1 MSGRDFSTAAS
12 PLTMTPNTFKKTLG
26 DSFKHRHPEINESD
40 DKIVMIPLDDIIWY
54 HRELV
59 DGEPIFRDYDH
70 ERIMELAD
78 SLYTHGQMKAITVFP
93 SKINLGKY
101 EVLEGKQRTTAAREN
116 VKRYTDA
123 PKTIRAEVLDYNK
136 VSENNFQ
143 YGDLVYV
150 NTNVYRRDELLPSEY
165 AKAYEMQANAM
176 KHQGAN
182 TGAKHMLD
190 EISENAHTSVSY
202 IRTVRRI
209 IPKYCIQELIDL
221 VDRKI
226 ISMSPTALYLT
237 RLGEENT
244 LENQRILYR
253 FIFEYCQKDK
263 EKTDLFF
270 KQNIK
275 TDVMIQIQ
283 KAVDA
288 HEDKKLIDE
297 DLQFL
302 IKQQQQTKTQP
313 VFKSPSA
320 KALKS
325 IIPAALWGDAA
336 ASTEYLRRA
345 VEAYENLNAE

>member
-1 MSGRDFSTAAS
+1 MSGRDFSTAPS
-12 PLTMTPNTFKKTLG
+12 PLTMTPSTFKKTLG
-26 DSFKHRHPEINESD
+26 DSFKHRHPEINDSD
-40 DKIVMIPLDDIIWY
+40 DKIVMIPLDDIVWY
-54 HRELV
+54 HREIV
-59 DGEPIFRDYDH
+59 DGNPVFRDYTH
-70 ERIMELAD
+70 AQIMSLAD
-78 SLYTHGQMKAITVFP
+78 SLHEQGQSKTITVFP
-93 SKINLGKY
+93 SAIYPGKY

-116 VKRYTDA
+116 VKRYPDA
-123 PKTIRAEVLDYNK
+123 PKTIRAEVLDYQK

-143 YGDLVYV
+143 YGDLIYV

-209 IPKYCIQELIDL
+209 IPKHCIKELIDL

-226 ISMSPTALYLT
+226 ISMSPTSLYLT

-275 TDVMIQIQ
+275 TDAMIQIQ

-288 HEDKKLIDE
+288 HEDKKLTE
-297 DLQFL
+297 DDLRFL
-302 IKQQQQTKTQP
+302 IEKQKQTKTQP
-313 VFKSPSA
+313 VFRSPSA
-320 KALKS
+320 KVLKS
-325 IIPAALWGDAA
+325 IIPASLWGDATA
-336 ASTEYLRRA
+336 AAEYLRRA
-345 VEAYENLNAE
+345 VEAYENMNDE